1 MIDLVL
7 GLVFGD
13 EAKGRMVDY
22 LSDKHDIVVRFNG
35 GGNSGHSIHF
45 DGKKFILHLIP
56 SGIFKDK
63 INVIGNGCVLDPS
76 DFKKELV
83 SVKEYINIDKL
94 YLSNKIHL
102 ITPFHILHDKFNE
115 EKKGKN
121 KIGSTLKGISP
132 VYSDKISRKGIRL
145 GDIYDDTLEDKFDK
159 MMREYLLYFDYNE
172 FNYDIDVLNKDIKR
186 WFDDVEF
193 LKIFNIIN
201 TEYFLN
207 DELSNGTKILA
218 EGAQGTLLDIDFGCY
233 PFVTSSNVNVGS
245 VFNGLGVPS
254 KYLDKVY
261 GVFKAYNT
269 RVGNGPFP
277 TYLNDEMGSKIQTI
291 GEEYGAT
298 TGRPRMCGWLDLPLL
313 KYATMINGVTDL
325 VITKV
330 DVLNNFDE
338 IKVCTHYKIN
348 GKITDRIPYDL
359 YDAEPI
365 YQSFKGWGKIE
376 NNIIPVNL
384 RHYIDFI
391 SEYLNTQISF
401 VSYGKDRNSLLR
413 I

>member
-121 KIGSTLKGISP
+121 KI
-132 VYSDKISRKGIRL
+132 
-145 GDIYDDTLEDKFDK
+145 E
-159 MMREYLLYFDYNE
+159 MRYN
-172 FNYDIDVLNKDIKR
+172 IK
-186 WFDDVEF
+186 
-193 LKIFNIIN
+193 
-201 TEYFLN
+201 
-207 DELSNGTKILA
+207 
-218 EGAQGTLLDIDFGCY
+218 
-233 PFVTSSNVNVGS
+233 
-245 VFNGLGVPS
+245 
-254 KYLDKVY
+254 
-261 GVFKAYNT
+261 
-269 RVGNGPFP
+269 
-277 TYLNDEMGSKIQTI
+277 
-291 GEEYGAT
+291 
-298 TGRPRMCGWLDLPLL
+298 
-313 KYATMINGVTDL
+313 
-325 VITKV
+325 
-330 DVLNNFDE
+330 
-338 IKVCTHYKIN
+338 
-348 GKITDRIPYDL
+348 
-359 YDAEPI
+359 
-365 YQSFKGWGKIE
+365 
-376 NNIIPVNL
+376 
-384 RHYIDFI
+384 
-391 SEYLNTQISF
+391 
-401 VSYGKDRNSLLR
+401 
-413 I
+413 